1 MGSAVVMGNEMESEA
16 KSIFDA
22 LVIGVGPAG
31 LIIAADL
38 CDRGLTVANLAP
50 IEATA
55 PWSNTY
61 GIWVDELEALNL
73 PTDLLEHHWR
83 NCVSY
88 FGPSATQH
96 PRDYGL
102 FDKEKFQNYLLQR
115 CATATWHPG
124 KAQAIEHLDSHSIV
138 KTDSGSELAARIVID
153 ASGHFPA
160 LSQRPKKSD
169 VAYQAAYGVVGKF
182 SKPPVEPG
190 QFVLMDFRAEHLT
203 DAERQQPPTFSYE
216 MDLGNGI
223 YFVEETSLA
232 CAPAIGFDVLKGR
245 MEKRLAARGIKILE
259 EQHIEHCLFPM
270 NLPLP
275 DRSQSLVAFG
285 GASSMVHPASGYMV
299 GAMLRRGPELGA
311 AIAQALQKPNASP
324 QTIARQGWDALWSR
338 DRLRKH
344 YLYLF
349 GLNALMGFEEQRLN
363 HHFTTFFSLPQS
375 NWSGFLADTLTT
387 QELIGAMVGMFGK
400 APNDVRWGLMRSVGG
415 HGDLLWQAVAA

>member
-1 MGSAVVMGNEMESEA
+1 MAAV
-16 KSIFDA
+16 FDA

-31 LIIAADL
+31 LIIAAEL
-38 CDRGLTVANLAP
+38 CDRGLKVANLAP
-50 IEATA
+50 TVATA
-55 PWSNTY
+55 PWPNTY

-73 PTDLLEHHWR
+73 SPELLEHHWR

-88 FGPSATQH
+88 FAPGATQH
-96 PRDYGL
+96 QRDYGL
-102 FDKEKFQNYLLQR
+102 FDKTKFQNYLLQR
-115 CATATWHPG
+115 CASVTWHQG
-124 KAQAIEHLDSHSIV
+124 KAQDIEHSEQHSAV
-138 KTDSGSELAARIVID
+138 TTDSGTALTARIVID

-160 LSQRPKKSD
+160 LSQRPQKSD

-223 YFVEETSLA
+223 HFVEETSLA
-232 CAPAIGFDVLKGR
+232 YAPAIGFDVLKGR
-245 MEKRLAARGIKILE
+245 MEKRLAARGIEILE
-259 EQHIEHCLFPM
+259 EQHIERCLFPM

-275 DRSQSLVAFG
+275 DRSQSLIAFG

-311 AIAQALQKPNASP
+311 AIASAIKDDPNASP
-324 QTIARQGWDALWSR
+324 QTIARQGWDTLWNR

-349 GLNALMGFEEQRLN
+349 GLNALMGFEEARLN
-363 HHFTTFFSLPQS
+363 HHFSTFFSLPQS
-375 NWSGFLADTLTT
+375 DWAGFLADTLTT
-387 QELIGAMVGMFGK
+387 QELVGAMVGMFGQ

>member
-1 MGSAVVMGNEMESEA
+1 MASEA
-16 KSIFDA
+16 QPIFDA

-31 LIIAADL
+31 LIIAAEL
-38 CDRGLTVANLAP
+38 CDRGLNVANLAP
-50 IEATA
+50 TAATA
-55 PWSNTY
+55 PWPNTY
-61 GIWVDELEALNL
+61 GIWVDELGSLNF
-73 PTDLLEHHWR
+73 PEELLEHHWR

-88 FGPSATQH
+88 FGTSTTQH
-96 PRDYGL
+96 QRDYGL
-102 FDKEKFQNYLLQR
+102 FDKAKFQKYLLQR
-115 CATATWHPG
+115 CATATWHQG
-124 KAQAIEHLDSHSIV
+124 KAEGIQHLDSHSIV
-138 KTDSGSELAARIVID
+138 TADSGVTADNGTTISARIVID

-160 LSQRPKKSD
+160 LSQRPKQAN

-223 YFVEETSLA
+223 HFVEETSLA
-232 CAPAIGFDVLKGR
+232 YAPAIEFDVLKGR
-245 MEKRLAARGIKILE
+245 MEKRLAARGIEIQE

-270 NLPLP
+270 NLALP
-275 DRSQSLVAFG
+275 DRGQSLIAFG

-311 AIAQALQKPNASP
+311 AIAKALQDSDASP
-324 QTIARQGWDALWSR
+324 QAIARQGWEALWDR

-349 GLNALMGFEEQRLN
+349 GLNALMGFEEERLN
-363 HHFTTFFSLPQS
+363 HHFSTFFSLPQS
-375 NWSGFLADTLTT
+375 AWSGFLADTLTT
-387 QELIGAMVGMFGK
+387 QELVGAMVGMFGK

-415 HGDLLWQAVAA
+415 YGDLLWQAVAA